1 MKLSFFL
8 TDRVYLSVL
17 FGGLAAMLYS
27 LRRVQTRV
35 SFCKVLLNP
44 LALIASMML
53 LFFVLVSILDSIHL
67 NTALVE
73 GGDSKPSL
81 LDASLAPL
89 GQSYEKSYSSPMA
102 LSLFSSEVRY
112 QKGAVLQVY
121 PRLTYPPAYLKNK
134 SDRRV
139 FLWQS
144 LQNAVQGF
152 VLGVLFVFLVAQFKR
167 YLYKTSSIGLK
178 ERRSW
183 IVAAL
188 TLGSCIA
195 LIIFLYSS
203 SRGLHVLGTGK
214 IGEDILY
221 YAIKSI
227 RTGLVIGLVTTLVMM
242 PLALIF
248 GVAAGYF
255 GGFID
260 DVIQYVYTTLS
271 SVPGVLLITAAVL
284 SLETYIANHPDTFK
298 TLAEMADVRLLALC
312 LILGVTSWTSLCRL
326 VRAEVLKLRETDYV
340 LAGRALG
347 SSAWRILS
355 KHLIPNVMH
364 IVVITVILDFSFLV
378 LAEAVLSYVGVGVS
392 PLTMSWGNMIN
403 AARLELARDPLVWWP
418 VVTAFS
424 FMFSLVLASNIFA
437 DAIRDAFDPHQ

>member
-1 MKLSFFL
+1 MSCSFFL
-8 TDRVYLSVL
+8 TDIAYLGVL
-17 FGGLAAMLYS
+17 FCGLLTMLYS
-27 LRRVQTRV
+27 LRRVQTRA
-35 SFCKVLLNP
+35 SFTKVLHNP
-44 LALIASMML
+44 LALAASIIL
-53 LFFVLVSILDSIHL
+53 VFFVLISILDSIHIKISL
-67 NTALVE
+67 EE
-73 GGDSKPSL
+73 GGDTQQSL

-102 LSLFSSEVRY
+102 LNLFSSEVRY
-112 QKGAVLQVY
+112 HAGEVLQVY
-121 PRLTYPPAYLKNK
+121 PRLSYPPLYLKNS
-134 SDRRV
+134 SDVRAL
-139 FLWQS
+139 LWRD
-144 LQNAVQGF
+144 LLWAGLGF
-152 VLGVLFVFLVAQFKR
+152 VVSLVLVCLAALLRQFVFKASPMTARIQRAWLV
-167 YLYKTSSIGLK
+167 G
-178 ERRSW
+178 
-183 IVAAL
+183 AL
-188 TLGSCIA
+188 TFACCFA
-195 LIIFLYSS
+195 LMMFLYCA
-203 SRGLHVLGTGK
+203 SRELHVLGTGK

-260 DVIQYVYTTLS
+260 DVIQYIYTTLS

-284 SLETYIANHPDTFK
+284 SLETYIVNHPESFK

-326 VRAEVLKLRETDYV
+326 VRAEVLKLRESDYV

-403 AARLELARDPLVWWP
+403 AARLELAREPLVWWP
-418 VVTAFS
+418 VATAFS